1 MGRHDA
7 RYCPVNVR
15 SLTSLLHH
23 TGTCVTIGDI
33 NLHGGKTMAAAKKS
47 VETIREELRVL
58 NAAVNEAAADAAKE
72 SWLTP
77 EFWTMAGAAL
87 TNLVTVAVLVG
98 WVDRSN
104 ADALMTAVSAL
115 IGASQ
120 VIVINTALVWKF
132 IANRTQAKA
141 QVAEARYRYMEA
153 IAVEKFRA
161 ERSF

>member
-1 MGRHDA
+1 
-7 RYCPVNVR
+7 
-15 SLTSLLHH
+15 
-23 TGTCVTIGDI
+23 
-33 NLHGGKTMAAAKKS
+33 MATAKKS

-58 NAAVNEAAADAAKE
+58 TAAADDAATGAAKE
-72 SWLTP
+72 NWLSP

-87 TNLVTVAVLVG
+87 TNLVTVAVLIG

-104 ADALMTAVSAL
+104 ADSLITALSAL

-120 VIVINTALVWKF
+120 VIVVNTALVWKF
-132 IANRTQAKA
+132 IANRTQAKT
-141 QVAEARYRYMEA
+141 QVAEARYRYLEA

>member
-1 MGRHDA
+1 
-7 RYCPVNVR
+7 
-15 SLTSLLHH
+15 
-23 TGTCVTIGDI
+23 
-33 NLHGGKTMAAAKKS
+33 MAAAKKS

-58 NAAVNEAAADAAKE
+58 TAAADDATAGVVKE

-77 EFWTMAGAAL
+77 EFWTMAGAAI

-120 VIVINTALVWKF
+120 VIVVNTALIWKF
-132 IANRTQAKA
+132 ISTRTQAKA

>member
-1 MGRHDA
+1 
-7 RYCPVNVR
+7 
-15 SLTSLLHH
+15 
-23 TGTCVTIGDI
+23 
-33 NLHGGKTMAAAKKS
+33 MAAAKKS

-58 NAAVNEAAADAAKE
+58 TAAADDATAGAAKD

-77 EFWTMAGAAL
+77 EFWTMAGAAV

-98 WVDRSN
+98 WIDRSN

-115 IGASQ
+115 LGASQ
-120 VIVINTALVWKF
+120 VIVVNTALVWKF
-132 IANRTQAKA
+132 IANRTQTKA
-141 QVAEARYRYMEA
+141 QMVEARYRYMEA

>member
-1 MGRHDA
+1 
-7 RYCPVNVR
+7 
-15 SLTSLLHH
+15 
-23 TGTCVTIGDI
+23 
-33 NLHGGKTMAAAKKS
+33 MATAKKS

-58 NAAVNEAAADAAKE
+58 TAAADDAATGAAKE
-72 SWLTP
+72 NWLSP

-87 TNLVTVAVLVG
+87 TNLVTVAVLIG

-104 ADALMTAVSAL
+104 ADSLITALSAL

-120 VIVINTALVWKF
+120 VIVVNTALVWKF
-132 IANRTQAKA
+132 IANRTQAKT

>member
-1 MGRHDA
+1 
-7 RYCPVNVR
+7 
-15 SLTSLLHH
+15 
-23 TGTCVTIGDI
+23 
-33 NLHGGKTMAAAKKS
+33 MAAAKKS

-58 NAAVNEAAADAAKE
+58 SAAGDDAAVKD

-77 EFWTMAGAAL
+77 EFWTMASAAI

-120 VIVINTALVWKF
+120 VIVVNTALVWKF
-132 IANRTQAKA
+132 IASRTQAKA

>member
-1 MGRHDA
+1 
-7 RYCPVNVR
+7 
-15 SLTSLLHH
+15 
-23 TGTCVTIGDI
+23 
-33 NLHGGKTMAAAKKS
+33 MATKKS
-47 VETIREELRVL
+47 VDTIREELRVL
-58 NAAVNEAAADAAKE
+58 NAAADEAAGTANDN
-72 SWLTP
+72 WLTP
-77 EFWTMAGAAL
+77 EFWTMAGAAI

-120 VIVINTALVWKF
+120 VIVVNTALIWKF
-132 IANRTQAKA
+132 ISTRTQAKA